1 VNKKSRIMLASNKP
15 TVVTTEVKCSNQAQG
30 AYLRVEV
37 IETMKMTYVAI
48 GSRVDMRGCM

>member
-1 VNKKSRIMLASNKP
+1 
-15 TVVTTEVKCSNQAQG
+15 VTTEVKRSNQAQG